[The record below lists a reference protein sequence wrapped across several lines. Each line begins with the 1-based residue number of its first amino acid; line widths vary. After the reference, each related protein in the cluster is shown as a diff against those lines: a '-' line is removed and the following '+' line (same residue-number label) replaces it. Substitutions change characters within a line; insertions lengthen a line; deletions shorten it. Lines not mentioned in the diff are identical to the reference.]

1 MNICYFCD
9 NVYNFNILNILLTM
23 LQNVIGENSGKVWR
37 LLNEKGELT
46 FNQIKKELKLKNEEI
61 YLALGWLFREDV
73 IYSCEKDE
81 TLYFGCR

>member
-1 MNICYFCD
+1 
-9 NVYNFNILNILLTM
+9 M

-61 YLALGWLFREDV
+61 YLTLGWLFREDV